1 MVVVVVYSTFLRFK
15 ILLFTLHYAAVVS
28 YLYNMAS
35 GVWRPILFNYWYYLR
50 GLS

>member
-1 MVVVVVYSTFLRFK
+1 MVVVVVVYSTFLRFK

-35 GVWRPILFNYWYYLR
+35 GVPFYLIIIYEDYR
-50 GLS
+50 DE